1 MTATRIPTR
10 LTASGPH
17 LALWLIAGLVA
28 LAPTAAD
35 DAAAQQYRQLR
46 EPGQVASR
54 EAEEDGEG
62 ESLESPTRAAGTERS
77 LRMPGSRTSLRPG
90 SSDGSSSEGDSE
102 EQGTTDLGRIDT
114 RISSRVDNRVA
125 TRLSTRIE
133 TRIGARSRSE
143 TQDGTAEIASDTRDA
158 PSDAA
163 PEG

>member
-1 MTATRIPTR
+1 MTATLRPTR
-10 LTASGPH
+10 LTASGLH

-28 LAPTAAD
+28 LMPIVAD

-46 EPGQVASR
+46 EPGQGASR
-54 EAEEDGEG
+54 EGEGEG
-62 ESLESPTRAAGTERS
+62 ESLESPTRAAGSERN
-77 LRMPGSRTSLRPG
+77 LRMPGSRTSSRPG
-90 SSDGSSSEGDSE
+90 SSDGSSSEGGGG

-114 RISSRVDNRVA
+114 RISSRVENRVA

-133 TRIGARSRSE
+133 TRIGTRSRSE
-143 TQDGTAEIASDTRDA
+143 TQDGTAEISSDPQDA